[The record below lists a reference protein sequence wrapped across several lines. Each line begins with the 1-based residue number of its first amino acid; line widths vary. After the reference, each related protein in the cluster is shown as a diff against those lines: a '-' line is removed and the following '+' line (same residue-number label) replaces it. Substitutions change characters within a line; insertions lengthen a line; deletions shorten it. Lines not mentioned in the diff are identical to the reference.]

1 MWEAMLRAVT
11 DDWGLASGR
20 LGRAGWRMNHVQAFV
35 CFLIGLALLTG
46 GIASVLQMFAG
57 NG

>member
-1 MWEAMLRAVT
+1 
-11 DDWGLASGR
+11 
-20 LGRAGWRMNHVQAFV
+20 MNGVHAFV

-46 GIASVLQMFAG
+46 GIASVLGMFAG

>member
-1 MWEAMLRAVT
+1 
-11 DDWGLASGR
+11 
-20 LGRAGWRMNHVQAFV
+20 MNHVQAFV